1 MRWPGAQNSLL
12 DVSQQSPYSPQ
23 WHAAVNIC
31 VQASGENVF
40 HFLFKHARLSFNK
53 KEKKFLTN
61 TCMIELTGLNSS
73 FPPNLTSN
81 FQVVASM
88 A

>member
-1 MRWPGAQNSLL
+1 MQLL
-12 DVSQQSPYSPQ
+12 TF
-23 WHAAVNIC
+23 
-31 VQASGENVF
+31 VF
-40 HFLFKHARLSFNK
+40 RLVGRMFSFAFLNTLDSVLTRK
-53 KEKKFLTN
+53 KKKFLTN
-61 TCMIELTGLNSS
+61 TCMIELTGLNSL